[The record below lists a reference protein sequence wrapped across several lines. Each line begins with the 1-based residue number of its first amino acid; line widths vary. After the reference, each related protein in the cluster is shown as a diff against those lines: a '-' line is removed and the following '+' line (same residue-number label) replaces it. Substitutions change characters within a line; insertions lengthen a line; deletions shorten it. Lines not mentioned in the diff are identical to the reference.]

1 MSRKKREKMC
11 HLSKKQ
17 NKQKKVIGFT
27 ECRGLRSMLKCLV
40 GQVVLHGERNGQRIN
55 LLCGHDSPQGHTA
68 QVLEA
73 RSTAWG
79 SPEMHTAI
87 TRPEKTNAFRCIL
100 LAFETLYCFSKLQK
114 PNMIRLGLVVFVLDC
129 CHAESMSI

>member
-1 MSRKKREKMC
+1 MSRKTF
-11 HLSKKQ
+11 LSLKKE
-17 NKQKKVIGFT
+17 NVFLGFT

-55 LLCGHDSPQGHTA
+55 LLGGHDSPQGHTA

-73 RSTAWG
+73 RNAVWG

-87 TRPEKTNAFRCIL
+87 TRPAKRRTEGFKCIR
-100 LAFETLYCFSKLQK
+100 LAIETFYCFSKLKQT
-114 PNMIRLGLVVFVLDC
+114 
-129 CHAESMSI
+129 S